1 MLIVQNKVDSESQK
15 ANYIDKQHD
24 IRDCYHLS
32 VMNAYRYSIGQ
43 EAFRIFDLK
52 FQEFKE
58 RLTDI
63 MFQNAVEFPIVHY
76 YLKVRV
82 RLEELADKYDYIP
95 FSQLNEIAL
104 EFDKTPNEELLLAY
118 LKSFTNTVLYFP
130 QNDTLKDRLYLNP
143 THISRDIYKILN
155 KQVRENN
162 GKFDVAHIKTRLNLN
177 DDQEAERFVALM
189 RAFDLIF
196 QKCRR

>member
-63 MFQNAVEFPIVHY
+63 IEF
-76 YLKVRV
+76 L
-82 RLEELADKYDYIP
+82 
-95 FSQLNEIAL
+95 
-104 EFDKTPNEELLLAY
+104 
-118 LKSFTNTVLYFP
+118 
-130 QNDTLKDRLYLNP
+130 
-143 THISRDIYKILN
+143 
-155 KQVRENN
+155 
-162 GKFDVAHIKTRLNLN
+162 
-177 DDQEAERFVALM
+177 
-189 RAFDLIF
+189 
-196 QKCRR
+196 

>member
-196 QKCRR
+196 EKCRR